1 MCPVYR
7 VPKLLTES
15 NPVMSYGYEKVRFQA
30 FPVSMWEPRVYCRR
44 ENTAVVFVEA
54 NIRPEKD
61 LT

>member
-1 MCPVYR
+1 MVYPVYR
-7 VPKLLTES
+7 VPKLLILSCRTATRR
-15 NPVMSYGYEKVRFQA
+15 VRFQA

-44 ENTAVVFVEA
+44 EITAVVLVEA